1 MKKIKFIYGLMA
13 AMVLSL
19 ASCDVN
25 DYPEFNDAD
34 AFLAFTNT
42 AITVGE
48 ESGLAEI
55 AVQLASLSGL
65 SASVDVEVVP
75 DESGKDAV
83 EGVDFNIE
91 NKTLSFAGFEG
102 ATQKIKV
109 KIIDNDVFT
118 GNKSFTLRLKE
129 GGSVNLGASKT
140 CRVTIKDDEHPLLF
154 IIGDYTTSVASVFS
168 GRGPWD
174 NHVIS
179 INIDDEDVNKV
190 WISNIDPYFAQYGYV
205 APDENLFYGIVNADK
220 TEIQIPVGQE
230 IGYDDVC
237 LYGFTTPNPDDG
249 DLIDT
254 GNVVLSIED
263 DGQKLVFK
271 NAIGVCRSSNLEGG
285 WFNLMAGP
293 ITLTKK

>member
-34 AFLAFTNT
+34 AFLAFTNG
-42 AITVGE
+42 AVTVGE
-48 ESGLAEI
+48 ESGSAEI
-55 AVQLASLSGL
+55 AVQLASLTGL

-75 DESGKDAV
+75 DEEGKDAV

-91 NKTLSFAGFEG
+91 NKTLSFAGLEG
-102 ATQKIKV
+102 STQKIKV

-129 GGSVNLGASKT
+129 GGSVKLGASKT
-140 CRVTIKDDEHPLLF
+140 CRVTIKDNEHPLLF

-168 GRGPWD
+168 DRGPWN
-174 NHVIS
+174 NHTIS

-230 IGYDDVC
+230 IGYEDVC
-237 LYGFTTPNPDDG
+237 FYGYTTPNPDDG
-249 DLIDT
+249 DVIET
-254 GNVVLSIED
+254 GNIVLSIED

-271 NAIGVCRSSNLEGG
+271 NAIGVRRSTGG

>member
-1 MKKIKFIYGLMA
+1 MV

-34 AFLAFTNT
+34 AFLAFTNG
-42 AITVGE
+42 AVTVGE
-48 ESGLAEI
+48 ESGSAKI

-75 DESGKDAV
+75 DEEGKDAV

-91 NKTLSFAGFEG
+91 NKTLSFAGLEG
-102 ATQKIKV
+102 ATQYIKV
-109 KIIDNDVFT
+109 NIVDNDVFT

-129 GGSVNLGASKT
+129 SGSVNLGASKT

-154 IIGDYTTSVASVFS
+154 IIGDYTTSVASMFS
-168 GRGPWD
+168 GRGPWSD
-174 NHVIS
+174 HVIS
-179 INIDDEDVNKV
+179 LNIDEEDVNKV
-190 WISNIDPYFAQYGYV
+190 WISNIDPYFAQFGYK
-205 APDENLFYGIVNADK
+205 APDYNLFYGIVNADK

-230 IGYDDVC
+230 TRYEDVC
-237 LYGFTTPNPDDG
+237 FYGFTTPNPNDG
-249 DLIDT
+249 DLIET
-254 GNVVLSIED
+254 GNVVLSIEE

-271 NAIGVCRSSNLEGG
+271 NAIGVCRSANLEGG